1 MSQNEYDAAIA
12 EFIRT
17 KGTTRCPTACA
28 HPTDG
33 TVSATD
39 RAALEAYAVERD
51 RLRRRKI
58 AAHAQ
63 PFWTFGVNSIRGRV
77 GHEQIVAD

>member
-1 MSQNEYDAAIA
+1 MSQKEYDAAIA

-17 KGTTRCPTACA
+17 EGITRCPTACA

-39 RAALEAYAVERD
+39 RAALEAYAVERE
-51 RLRRRKI
+51 RSRRRKM

-63 PFWTFGVNSIRGRV
+63 SFWTFGVTRSANG
-77 GHEQIVAD
+77 

>member
-1 MSQNEYDAAIA
+1 MSQNGYDAAIA

-28 HPTDG
+28 HLTDG

-39 RAALEAYAVERD
+39 RAALEAYAVERE
-51 RLRRRKI
+51 RLRREKLR
-58 AAHAQ
+58 HT
-63 PFWTFGVNSIRGRV
+63 PNHFGFDRRTGRS
-77 GHEQIVAD
+77 